1 MNMHVYPDVDWSLSF
16 HERNVASSSKLLA
29 LLRRHHGR
37 PDPVKVYLPA
47 IIYPSFVKLGFERAA
62 SRDAAI
68 KEMMKPRKNAWFS
81 IIGETPAS
89 PVTLRDIE
97 RAVCRHFKISRMQL
111 VQKRR
116 QAEIV
121 YRRSIAIYL
130 ARDLTDRSYPAI
142 GRMFGGMDHTSVLA
156 AARRITKAMD
166 SDVALRM
173 DVAAIRSEL
182 VSS

>member
-1 MNMHVYPDVDWSLSF
+1 MNMHVFPDIDWNLSF
-16 HERNVASSSKLLA
+16 HERNVASSGKLLA
-29 LLRRHHGR
+29 LLRKHHGYME
-37 PDPVKVYLPA
+37 PVKVYLPA
-47 IIYPSFVKLGFERAA
+47 IIYPNYVRLGFERAA
-62 SRDAAI
+62 SRDTVI
-68 KEMMKPRKNAWFS
+68 KQLMKPQKNAWFA
-81 IIGETPAS
+81 ILHDAPMTQI
-89 PVTLRDIE
+89 TLRDVE
-97 RAVCRHFKISRMQL
+97 RAVCRHFNITRLQL

-116 QAEIV
+116 QADVV

-130 ARDLTDRSYPAI
+130 ARELTDKSYPAI

-182 VSS
+182 VPS